1 MEYYGCDYKKREE
14 GTIICDFNQ
23 YQYPGGV
30 KADTIFIS
38 GALEYIQDYPW
49 FIKKV
54 CESRSDIILSYCI
67 VENSYDLSHRVK
79 LGWKNHLSVYDILM
93 LMKENKYILVETA
106 NYNGNIIFK
115 FVDRDIRGQ
124 K

>member
-1 MEYYGCDYKKREE
+1 M
-14 GTIICDFNQ
+14 T
-23 YQYPGGV
+23 
-30 KADTIFIS
+30 
-38 GALEYIQDYPW
+38 
-49 FIKKV
+49 
-54 CESRSDIILSYCI
+54 
-67 VENSYDLSHRVK
+67 
-79 LGWKNHLSVYDILM
+79 YDILM